1 MNVQAALLHK
11 MKIDGLN
18 CQDLKKY
25 KRQVHMTGALYSMLQ
40 SHLMPLCEENIE
52 I

>member
-11 MKIDGLN
+11 MKVDDGLN

-25 KRQVHMTGALYSMLQ
+25 KRQVHMTGALYSILQ
-40 SHLMPLCEENIE
+40 SHLMPLCE
-52 I
+52 